1 MAGRIYFPIRS
12 RRFRPGSSKQVWL
25 LLLAAV
31 LLLGGYFL
39 YSQQIKPVSVFAV
52 NPQPGVFPQIDG
64 SSSIFL
70 RLVASVIPGFDQH
83 RQSGNDSET
92 GSAGEF
98 SLPKLAL
105 NNWHDPKKVICTQIP
120 YLDTVPEAL
129 LSQSAAEQS
138 EPQITFPLRQ
148 QLTGERTVLLYH
160 THATESFVP
169 SSGSAFAAADLSQTI
184 TQLGAELADL
194 LQNEYQIPVYHD
206 RTIHDVPRTG
216 AYERALPRLTALLN
230 KYPETVLV
238 VDLHRDGVAKKIT
251 TTELNGQAAARVL
264 FVVGS
269 RHEKWRE
276 NMSKAEFLHNALEK
290 MAPGISRGI
299 RERPLVYNQDV
310 HPGCLLIELGGYQ
323 NSLEEARRT
332 LPLLAEALALLYR
345 SGQ

>member
-1 MAGRIYFPIRS
+1 MAGRIYFPTRS

-52 NPQPGVFPQIDG
+52 NPQPGAFPQIDG

-129 LSQSAAEQS
+129 LVSRLLNSLNRKLLFPASAAD
-138 EPQITFPLRQ
+138 
-148 QLTGERTVLLYH
+148 GERTVLLYH

-216 AYERALPRLTALLN
+216 AYERALP
-230 KYPETVLV
+230 
-238 VDLHRDGVAKKIT
+238 
-251 TTELNGQAAARVL
+251 
-264 FVVGS
+264 GS
-269 RHEKWRE
+269 
-276 NMSKAEFLHNALEK
+276 
-290 MAPGISRGI
+290 P
-299 RERPLVYNQDV
+299 P
-310 HPGCLLIELGGYQ
+310 C
-323 NSLEEARRT
+323 
-332 LPLLAEALALLYR
+332 
-345 SGQ
+345 